1 MVVDAL
7 IAQFP
12 YLLHGLWIG
21 IQLLVALLAL
31 GFVLGLALSV
41 MSVYGH
47 WSLRL
52 FSVVFERI
60 FRGIPEIVLLLLF
73 FYGIGELIPLA
84 PFVAAVLALGLRS
97 TAYQAQI
104 FRGSMQS
111 VSGGEVMAARALGM
125 SRAATI
131 RHIVLPQ
138 ALRRSIGAWTN
149 EYSAE
154 LKATSLA
161 YVIGVVEL
169 TRQASYIV
177 SNLQGNTLAVFGVVA
192 GMYFIVNRLGNAGLY
207 ALERKMTIPGFEGRG
222 SES

>member
-1 MVVDAL
+1 MVFDTLVAE
-7 IAQFP
+7 FP
-12 YLLHGLWIG
+12 FLLRGLWIG
-21 IQLLVALLAL
+21 IQLLAALLTL

-41 MSVYGH
+41 MSIYGH
-47 WSLRL
+47 WTLRL
-52 FSVVFERI
+52 FSVAFERV

-73 FYGIGELIPLA
+73 FYGVGELISLS
-84 PFVAAVLALGLRS
+84 PFVAAVIALGLRS

-104 FRGSMQS
+104 FRGAMQS

-125 SRAATI
+125 SRLGAI
-131 RHIVLPQ
+131 WHIVLPQ
-138 ALRRSIGAWTN
+138 ALRRSIGPWTN

-177 SNLQGNTLAVFGVVA
+177 SNLQGNTLTVFALVA
-192 GMYFIVNRLGNAGLY
+192 AMYFVVNRLGNAGLY

-222 SES
+222 TES

>member
-1 MVVDAL
+1 MVFDTLVAE
-7 IAQFP
+7 FP
-12 YLLHGLWIG
+12 FLLRGLWIG
-21 IQLLVALLAL
+21 IQLLAALLAL
-31 GFVLGLALSV
+31 GFVLGLTLSV

-47 WSLRL
+47 WTLRL
-52 FSVVFERI
+52 FSVLFERV

-73 FYGIGELIPLA
+73 FYGVGELIPLS
-84 PFVAAVLALGLRS
+84 PFVAAVIALGLRS

-104 FRGSMQS
+104 FRGAIQS
-111 VSGGEVMAARALGM
+111 VAGGEVMAARALGM
-125 SRAATI
+125 SRLSAI
-131 RHIVLPQ
+131 WHIVLPQ
-138 ALRRSIGAWTN
+138 ALRRSIGPWTN

-177 SNLQGNTLAVFGVVA
+177 SNLQGNTLTVFAVVGA
-192 GMYFIVNRLGNAGLY
+192 MYFIVNRLGNAGLY
-207 ALERKMTIPGFEGRG
+207 ALERKMTIPGFESRG

>member
-1 MVVDAL
+1 MVFDTLVAE
-7 IAQFP
+7 FP
-12 YLLHGLWIG
+12 FLLRGLWIG
-21 IQLLVALLAL
+21 IQLLAALLAL
-31 GFVLGLALSV
+31 GFVLGITLAV

-52 FSVVFERI
+52 FAVVFERI

-73 FYGIGELIPLA
+73 FYGIGELLPLS

-104 FRGSMQS
+104 FRGSIQS
-111 VSGGEVMAARALGM
+111 VAGGEVMAARALGM
-125 SRAATI
+125 SRLGAI
-131 RHIVLPQ
+131 WHIVLPQ
-138 ALRRSIGAWTN
+138 ALRRSIGPWTN

-177 SNLQGNTLAVFGVVA
+177 SNLQGNTLTVFAVVA
-192 GMYFIVNRLGNAGLY
+192 AMYFVVNRLGNAGLY
-207 ALERKMTIPGFEGRG
+207 ALERRLTIPGFEGRG
-222 SES
+222 AES

>member
-1 MVVDAL
+1 MVFDTLVAE
-7 IAQFP
+7 FP
-12 YLLHGLWIG
+12 FLLRGLWIG
-21 IQLLVALLAL
+21 IQLLAALLAL
-31 GFVLGLALSV
+31 GFVLGLTLSV

-47 WSLRL
+47 WTLRL
-52 FSVVFERI
+52 FSVAFERV

-73 FYGIGELIPLA
+73 FYGVGELIPLS
-84 PFVAAVLALGLRS
+84 PFVAAVIALGLRS

-104 FRGSMQS
+104 FRGAIQS

-125 SRAATI
+125 SRLGTI
-131 RHIVLPQ
+131 WHIVLPQ
-138 ALRRSIGAWTN
+138 ALRRSIGPWTN
-149 EYSAE
+149 EYSSE

-177 SNLQGNTLAVFGVVA
+177 SNLQGNTLTVFALVA
-192 GMYFIVNRLGNAGLY
+192 AMYFVVNRLGNAGLY

-222 SES
+222 TES

>member
-1 MVVDAL
+1 MVFDTLVAE
-7 IAQFP
+7 FP
-12 YLLHGLWIG
+12 FLLRGLWIG
-21 IQLLVALLAL
+21 IQLLAALLAL
-31 GFVLGLALSV
+31 GFVLGLTLSV

-47 WSLRL
+47 WTLRL
-52 FSVVFERI
+52 FSVAFERV

-73 FYGIGELIPLA
+73 FYGVGELIPLS
-84 PFVAAVLALGLRS
+84 PFVAAVIALGLRS

-104 FRGSMQS
+104 FRGAIQS

-125 SRAATI
+125 SRLGTI

-138 ALRRSIGAWTN
+138 ALRRSIGPWTN
-149 EYSAE
+149 EYSSE

-177 SNLQGNTLAVFGVVA
+177 SNLQGNTLTVFALVA
-192 GMYFIVNRLGNAGLY
+192 AMYFVVNRLGNAGLY

-222 SES
+222 TES

>member
-1 MVVDAL
+1 MVFDTLVAE
-7 IAQFP
+7 FP

-21 IQLLVALLAL
+21 IQLLAGLLAM
-31 GFVLGLALSV
+31 GLVMGLTLSV
-41 MSVYGH
+41 MSAFGH

-52 FSVVFERI
+52 FAVIFERI

-73 FYGIGELIPLA
+73 FYGVGELIPMS
-84 PFVAAVLALGLRS
+84 PFVAAVIALGLRS

-104 FRGSMQS
+104 FRGAIQS
-111 VSGGEVMAARALGM
+111 VADGEVMAARALGM
-125 SRAATI
+125 SRLATI
-131 RHIVLPQ
+131 RLVVLPQ
-138 ALRRSIGAWTN
+138 ALRRSIGPWTN
-149 EYSAE
+149 EYSSE

-177 SNLQGNTLAVFGVVA
+177 SNLQGNTLTVFAVVA
-192 GMYFIVNRLGNAGLY
+192 AMYFIVNRLGNAGLY
-207 ALERKMTIPGFEGRG
+207 ALERKLAIPGFEGRG